1 MLLPW
6 IVTSA
11 TWPRLTSFR
20 KSENARVA
28 CGPRLD
34 EVWDRVKR
42 ATRSSPMTIQR
53 ARFLPKLFT
62 MNAFQSSWASRV
74 PETTPLRA
82 GLAKFFARFTDKT
95 RMVLNNGK
103 ARLRQGSNRSKHYL
117 RQVGDSLAS
126 IPQMRHGC
134 DAQIGRASRR

>member
-34 EVWDRVKR
+34 EVWNRVKS
-42 ATRSSPMTIQR
+42 ATRSSPITIQR

-62 MNAFQSSWASRV
+62 IDAFHANWASRRLDY
-74 PETTPLRA
+74 PSRA
-82 GLAKFFARFTDKT
+82 RPATFFARFTDKT
-95 RMVLNNGK
+95 RTGLNNGK
-103 ARLRQGSNRSKHYL
+103 ARLRQWSNGSKHYL
-117 RQVGDSLAS
+117 RQVGRSLAYIS
-126 IPQMRHGC
+126 KMRNAC
-134 DAQIGRASRR
+134 DALLVPH